1 MISIDEII
9 LDPDFAQPYIG
20 YRKSG
25 DWVEGEFIQNEV
37 VVNFYGAIIA
47 ANIKDVNMLPEGDR
61 IEGLMVFHTTADNP
75 IFVTRNLTDEKG
87 TSDELEWRGERYR
100 VMQTY
105 PYNDYGYMKA
115 IATRK
120 AGD

>member
-1 MISIDEII
+1 MIDISEII
-9 LDPDFAQPYIG
+9 LDPDFAQSYIG

-25 DWVEGEFIQNEV
+25 IWVEGDIEQTES
-37 VVNFYGAIIA
+37 VVNFYGPIIA

-61 IEGLMVFHTTADNP
+61 IEGLMVFYTTADNP
-75 IFVTRNLTDEKG
+75 IFTTRNLANSKG

-115 IATRK
+115 IGTRK
-120 AGD
+120 VGD